1 LDFASVPRP
10 SKNLVKNDKNMKI
23 LSELSEKA
31 EKLLGIR
38 KKIREKRKIAIR
50 TWFHTRNGKRC
61 IVKWVDEE
69 EHLKK
74 IG

>member
-1 LDFASVPRP
+1 
-10 SKNLVKNDKNMKI
+10 MKI